1 MHTRRARPHGTAV
14 VTIYL
19 TAVIAI
25 HAAAARSASAETD
38 LSGEWTPRYHEDLPE
53 RIPGPALGEYHG
65 IPLNDAAR
73 RRAES
78 WSASILSVLEH
89 QCVPHPADY
98 ATRGPSHMRIWK
110 EVDRNT
116 QQLVAI
122 RMRIS
127 AWGTERAIWMD
138 GRSHPPPYAAHTWQG
153 FSTGVWN
160 GNVLTVTTT
169 HLKPGWIRRN
179 GVPRSETAVL
189 REHFIRRG
197 NHLTHISVVDDPA
210 FLTEPFIRSQNWVLS
225 PYQVI
230 APYPCDPA
238 EENAQPRHSVPH
250 YLPGQNPFLREYAE
264 QQRLPLDGVAGGART
279 MYPEFVEGKVL
290 RRPAAAP
297 PAGPPIVTTARGDLS
312 VVHVQGNVHMVHT
325 PDGNMTVH
333 AGEDGLLLVDTL
345 RADRAAEIHAAI
357 APLSSNPIRY
367 IVNTHAHESH
377 TGGNGALAERGRTI
391 YGGNA
396 TNGVNRDAMGAS
408 ARILAHENT
417 LLAMTSAGRASRD
430 LPTDAFFSERKDLFF
445 NGEGVHVAH
454 LPAAHTGGDSVVY
467 FRRSDVISAGDVF
480 RTHEFP
486 FIDADA
492 GGTVQGVIDALN
504 AIIDLAIPGPLQ
516 EGGTMI
522 VPGRGR
528 LSDES
533 DVVDYRDMVVIVRD
547 RIRDGI
553 GKGLSLAQI
562 QTARPTLGY
571 DWQFGRSRPDW
582 TGEHFVAAVYRDLT
596 RTTR

>member
-1 MHTRRARPHGTAV
+1 MSKRVAWKVSA
-14 VTIYL
+14 
-19 TAVIAI
+19 AVIAM
-25 HAAAARSASAETD
+25 HVATAGWVAAETD

-65 IPLNDAAR
+65 IPINDAAR

-78 WSASILSVLEH
+78 WSASMLSILEH

-110 EVDRNT
+110 EINSAT

-127 AWGTERAIWMD
+127 AWGTERTIWMD
-138 GRSHPPPYAAHTWQG
+138 GRAHPPSYAAHTWQG
-153 FSTGVWN
+153 FSTGTWN
-160 GNVLTVTTT
+160 GNALTVTTT

-179 GVPRSETAVL
+179 GVPRSEGAVL

-197 NHLTHISVVDDPA
+197 DHLTHISVIDDPA
-210 FLTEPFIRSQNWVLS
+210 YLTEPFIRSQNWVLS

-238 EENAQPRHSVPH
+238 EETSLPKHTVPH
-250 YLPGQNPFLREYAE
+250 YLPGQNPYLREYAE
-264 QQRLPLDGVAGGART
+264 QHRLPLDGVTGGART
-279 MYPEFVEGKVL
+279 MYPEFIEGKDR
-290 RRPAAAP
+290 RRPAAVPSA
-297 PAGPPIVTTARGDLS
+297 ASATAQTGRGDVHVL
-312 VVHVQGNVHMVHT
+312 HVQGNVHMVHT

-345 RADRAAEIHAAI
+345 GPDLADQIHAAI
-357 APLSSNPIRY
+357 APLSAHPIRY

-377 TGGNGALAERGRTI
+377 TGGNGALAERGATI
-391 YGGNA
+391 FGGNA
-396 TNGVNRDAMGAS
+396 VTGVNRDAMSAA
-408 ARILAHENT
+408 ARILAHENV
-417 LLAMTSAGRASRD
+417 LRSMTTADTPRASRD
-430 LPTDAFFSERKDLFF
+430 LPTDVFFSDRKDLFF
-445 NGEGVHVAH
+445 NREGVHISH
-454 LPAAHTGGDSVVY
+454 LPGAHTNGDSVVY
-467 FRRSDVISAGDVF
+467 FRRSDVISTGDVF

-486 FIDADA
+486 FIDLEA
-492 GGTVQGVIDALN
+492 GGSVQGVIDALN
-504 AIIDLAIPGPLQ
+504 AVIGLAIPGALQ

-533 DVVDYRDMVVIVRD
+533 DVVEYRDMVVIVRD
-547 RIRDGI
+547 RIQDGI
-553 GKGLSLAQI
+553 EKGLSLREVQA
-562 QTARPTLGY
+562 TRPTLGY
-571 DWQFGRSRPDW
+571 DWQYGRSNAAW
-582 TGEHFVAAVYRDLT
+582 TGDDFVAAVYRGLT
-596 RTTR
+596 RAR